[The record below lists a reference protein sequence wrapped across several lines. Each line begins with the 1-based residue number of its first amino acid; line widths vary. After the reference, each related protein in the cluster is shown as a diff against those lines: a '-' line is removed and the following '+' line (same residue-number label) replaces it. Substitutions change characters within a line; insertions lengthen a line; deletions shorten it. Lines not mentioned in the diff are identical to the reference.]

1 MLNTNFYGN
10 PVEEQEYSF
19 GSRLPKGVGKI
30 MEFTKMHGLGN
41 DFIVVFGEKELPAD
55 AAELAVKWCNRFFGI
70 GADGLVYILPSEKA
84 DFQMRIMNSDGSEA
98 EQCGNAIRCVSKY
111 VYDHGHVNQEQIT
124 IETIGAGVQPVSL
137 NIRDGKVETVR
148 VDMGEPILNGLQVP
162 TTVDANPVVDHY
174 IEANGHAFKFTAVSM
189 GNPHA
194 VIYVD
199 DAVNFDLTTWGPL
212 LEVHPMFPK
221 KSMLNSPQFVT
232 VDMWTCVYGNA
243 ELVQRFACG
252 TGACAT
258 LVSSVLNGH
267 TDRTAVISLKGGDL
281 HIEWNEADNHV
292 YMTGPAE
299 VVFKGIT
306 S

>member
-1 MLNTNFYGN
+1 M
-10 PVEEQEYSF
+10 
-19 GSRLPKGVGKI
+19 

-221 KSMLNSPQFVT
+221 KINVEFATVRDRGY
-232 VDMWTCVYGNA
+232 VDMRVWERGAGPT
-243 ELVQRFACG
+243 LACG